1 MRLDPIDGVDRPQF
15 HELEHMMSPEI
26 LYLAK
31 DPGAPDLR
39 VLIEIDGKEIGPAVT
54 ITASRTA
61 APQTVPVRWPLKTG
75 THMVE
80 IQPVVSSGR
89 GLVYVVGSTWR
100 GSSDSTDSFGKISCG
115 GYKFRI
121 QIPGS

>member
-1 MRLDPIDGVDRPQF
+1 MRLDPMDGVDRPQF
-15 HELEHMMSPEI
+15 LELEHMMTPEI
-26 LYLAK
+26 LYLAR
-31 DPGAPDLR
+31 DPGGPDLS
-39 VLIEIDGKEIGPAVT
+39 VLIEIDGKEIGPAVA

-61 APQTVPVRWPLKTG
+61 APQAVPVRWPLKTG
-75 THMVE
+75 MHMVE

-89 GLVYVVGSTWR
+89 GLVYVVGSTWK
-100 GSSDSTDSFGKISCG
+100 GSSNSTDSFGKITSG